1 MNTATH
7 QYSRFMALL
16 YTCSISNTS
25 KRPHPILP
33 ELEGLRAVAALGIV
47 VTHVS
52 FQTGLGSALFERFDF
67 FVAVFFAL
75 SAFLLAR
82 GKARLSTYPSHRL
95 TRILPAYLVCVVV
108 VMAALPS
115 LTGLS
120 WRQVL
125 ANLFLVQIY
134 VPDGLVSG
142 LTQMWSLCIEVAFYL
157 VLPLYLVAGQRV
169 RAVLLV
175 IAVGFGLAWPWCI
188 HGFDAG
194 VNLQIFPPSYAPWF
208 AVGLGCAE
216 LERAGVCLRVS
227 GRARWVF
234 PLLALAVAWLAGQ
247 EWVGPRGLT
256 HPSPS
261 EFNARIILGTVF
273 AALWLV
279 PFALAP
285 QYSGGVLA
293 SDVMRKLGR
302 WSYSIFLW
310 HVAVLEFA
318 FPVLG
323 RELFSGRPIDFVLV
337 LVFTVAVSAA
347 VSYISYELVEAPAMH
362 WLRHNS
368 RRHSPRPSP
377 RQNPPR
383 NSQPAT
389 APAPATSP

>member
-1 MNTATH
+1 MNRAMH

-25 KRPHPILP
+25 KLHSTILP

-115 LTGLS
+115 LSNLS
-120 WRQVL
+120 WQQVL
-125 ANLFLVQIY
+125 ANLTLTQIY
-134 VPDGLVSG
+134 VPDGLIPG
-142 LTQMWSLCIEVAFYL
+142 LTQLWSLCIEVAFYL

-175 IAVGFGLAWPWCI
+175 GSVLFGLAWPWLI
-188 HGFDAG
+188 DGLDVP
-194 VNLQIFPPSYAPWF
+194 VNLQIFPPSYAAWF

-216 LERAGVCLRVS
+216 LERAGVRLPVT
-227 GRARWVF
+227 GVARWVF
-234 PLLALAVAWLAGQ
+234 PISALGVAWLAGQ

-273 AALWLV
+273 AALILV
-279 PFALAP
+279 PFSLAP
-285 QYSGGVLA
+285 QRDGVLA
-293 SDVMRKLGR
+293 SPVMRALGR

-318 FPVLG
+318 FPILG
-323 RELFSGRPIDFVLV
+323 IELFTGRPVDFVLV
-337 LVFTVAVSAA
+337 LVFTVVVSVA

-362 WLRHNS
+362 WLRGNSKQRNRPESLPENLPHNS
-368 RRHSPRPSP
+368 
-377 RQNPPR
+377 
-383 NSQPAT
+383 
-389 APAPATSP
+389 APATVPAPTTGP